1 MTEGGKKMNYGE
13 IAEALGVSR
22 TTVSRAMSGK
32 GRIGEDT
39 RQRIRAFAAANCGYE
54 LDDMEKTA
62 EDCREDMKTHNLALV
77 IPSNW
82 KLIDLPFF
90 QRCMIGI
97 TEYAMSKDYDVL
109 IVMAGDKDIQQV
121 KRLAEKKK
129 VDGFVLGR
137 TYVDDVCVK
146 YLKSVGIPF
155 VTLGSVNDPDVI
167 QIDND
172 HEAACRELVSRMLAK
187 GMRRIAIVGNNR
199 SHVVSNARF
208 SGYCSGL
215 EEHHIAVSPDYV
227 FLNADN
233 KFRIDGIVNEIL
245 MRKVDGIVCMDDTL
259 CRWIITRLRRAQI
272 RVPGQIRVASCYDSE
287 LLEDY
292 TPSVTSIRFDAVE
305 LGRIAARVLSDRIEG
320 REVDVR
326 TLLGY
331 EIIVR
336 DSTK

>member
-1 MTEGGKKMNYGE
+1 MMDEGKKMNYSE

-39 RQRIRAFAAANCGYE
+39 RKRIREYAVINCGYE
-54 LDDMEKTA
+54 WTEDEGESGA
-62 EDCREDMKTHNLALV
+62 ESVKTHNIALV

-90 QRCMIGI
+90 QRCMVGI
-97 TEYAMSKDYDVL
+97 TEYAMRNDYDVL
-109 IVMAGDKDIQQV
+109 IVMANDKDKEQV
-121 KRLAEKKK
+121 KRLVEKRK

-137 TYVDDVCVK
+137 TYVDDACVK
-146 YLKSVGIPF
+146 YLKSTNIPF
-155 VTLGSVNDPDVI
+155 VTLGSMDDPEVI

-172 HEAACRELVSRMLAK
+172 HESACRDLVSRMVAK
-187 GMRRIAIVGNNR
+187 GMRKIAIVGSNR
-199 SHVVSNARF
+199 NHVVTNARF
-208 SGYCSGL
+208 NGYCSGL
-215 EEHHIAVSPDYV
+215 EDNHISVNPDYV

-233 KFRIDGIVNEIL
+233 KFRIEGIVDEIIL
-245 MRKVDGIVCMDDTL
+245 RKVDGIVCMDDTL

-272 RVPGQIRVASCYDSE
+272 RVPGQIRVASCYDSD

-305 LGRIAARVLSDRIEG
+305 LGRVAAGVLLDKISGQNVEI
-320 REVDVR
+320 R
-326 TLLGY
+326 TLLGH

>member
-1 MTEGGKKMNYGE
+1 MAMDGEKKMNYGE

-39 RQRIRAFAAANCGYE
+39 RRRIREYAALHCGYE
-54 LDDMEKTA
+54 SLEEEGTIEKEA
-62 EDCREDMKTHNLALV
+62 VKTHNLALV

-97 TEYAMSKDYDVL
+97 TEYAMRKDYDVL
-109 IVMAGDKDIQQV
+109 IVMASDKDTEQV
-121 KRLAEKKK
+121 RRLVEKKK
-129 VDGFVLGR
+129 VDGFLLGR
-137 TYVDDVCVK
+137 TYVDDACVK
-146 YLKSVGIPF
+146 YLKSTGIPF
-155 VTLGSVNDPDVI
+155 VTLGSLDDPEVI

-172 HEAACRELVSRMLAK
+172 HEAACRDLVSRMIAK
-187 GMRRIAIVGNNR
+187 GMRKIALVGNNR
-199 SHVVSNARF
+199 NHVVNNARF
-208 SGYCSGL
+208 NGYCSGL
-215 EEHHIAVSPDYV
+215 EENHMAVRPDCV

-233 KFRIDGIVNEIL
+233 KFRIESIVDEMIL
-245 MRKVDGIVCMDDTL
+245 RKVDGIVCMDDTL

-305 LGRIAARVLSDRIEG
+305 LGRVAAQVLLDRIDG
-320 REVDVR
+320 QKVPVR
-326 TLLGY
+326 TLLGH